1 MYKLLLVTQAYV
13 MYFLTIKVANMIDK
27 AKQVIIITMNN
38 GWKINE
44 HSPVRRYGF
53 CRAAMFTSERPEL
66 D

>member
-38 GWKINE
+38 GGKINK

-53 CRAAMFTSERPEL
+53 
-66 D
+66 

>member
-1 MYKLLLVTQAYV
+1 

-38 GWKINE
+38 GGKINK

-53 CRAAMFTSERPEL
+53 
-66 D
+66 